1 MAGDGFCF
9 VSHIGEV
16 YGCGFL
22 PVLAGN
28 VREKPFPE
36 VYQFSPV
43 FQQLR
48 QYDKL
53 EGKCGRCEYRV
64 KCGGCRAR
72 ALAETGNYMDEEP
85 YCVYEP
91 IGIGAAPGEIDG

>member
-28 VREKPFPE
+28 IREKPFHE
-36 VYQFSPV
+36 VYQFSPL
-43 FQQLR
+43 FQELR

-53 EGKCGRCEYRV
+53 EGKCGLCEYRV

-72 ALAETGNYMDEEP
+72 ALAETGSYMAEEP
-85 YCVYEP
+85 YCIYEP
-91 IGIGAAPGEIDG
+91 INAARSAT